1 MTKVHQSMDYMYV
14 CLFLPEQGKSQ
25 PFEIS
30 ILEFFITESFEL
42 SSAFR
47 TSFHNETE
55 IAEALER

>member
-1 MTKVHQSMDYMYV
+1 MDYMYV